1 VECLKI
7 DKMQHKKIFISS
19 TQSEFKEERKLLA
32 EYLYSDA
39 LLCKFF
45 DVFLFENLPANNKK
59 SEKVYLDEVKQC
71 DIYIGLFGREYGYET
86 ADGTSP
92 TEKEFNCAVKNH
104 KVKLIFVTNHKD
116 TERHPKE
123 FKLIKK
129 AEKYV
134 VRKKFSNSLE
144 LKTAVYNS
152 LVRFLEENEYIRTL
166 PFDVTINRYA
176 SLDDLDEE
184 KIRNFVYIAH
194 RKRAFPFTSDADI
207 KTILTHLNLI
217 DDNRITN
224 AAILLFGKKPQ
235 KYFISSEVRCAH
247 FHGYDKVKPIP
258 NYQVYKGDIFQLIT
272 QAVNFILSNITV
284 STSARDKGV
293 VVDVEYELPV
303 SAVTEAIVNALA
315 HRDYTS
321 NASVQVMLFKNRLEV
336 WNPGHL
342 PYGMTVEKLKQKHSS
357 IPVNPLIAEPLYL
370 AGTIERMG
378 TGTGDIIKQCKRAG
392 LKPPEFVEKEDFRV
406 VLWRNRQSAR
416 QVVEQAPIKHP
427 SSTHQVPIKYPSST
441 MQLLSVIKGEM
452 TRQEIQILLKLS
464 DRVNLRDSYL
474 QPAIEQGLV
483 AMKFPNIPNHPK
495 QCYYLTAKGM
505 KIKNNE
511 NIQKDNHDKNSNI
524 TRNIRIKSD

>member
-59 SEKVYLDEVKQC
+59 TENVYLDEVKQC

-86 ADGTSP
+86 DDGISP
-92 TEKEFNCAVKNH
+92 TEKEFNCAVKQH
-104 KVKLIFVTNHKD
+104 KIKLIFVTEHKD

-123 FKLIKK
+123 LNLIKK

-134 VRKKFSNSLE
+134 VRKKFSNFLE

-166 PFDVTINRYA
+166 PFDVTINHDA
-176 SLDDLDEE
+176 GLDDLDKE

-194 RKRAFPFTSDADI
+194 KKRAFPFTSDTNI

-217 DDNRITN
+217 DNNRITN
-224 AAILLFGKKPQ
+224 AAILLFGKNPQ
-235 KYFISSEVRCAH
+235 KSFVSSEVKCVH
-247 FHGYDKVKPIP
+247 FHGYDKAKPIP

-272 QAVNFILSNITV
+272 QAVNFVLSNIAV

-303 SAVTEAIVNALA
+303 SAVTEAIVNAVA

-321 NASVQVMLFKNRLEV
+321 NASVQVMLFKDRLEV
-336 WNPGHL
+336 CNPGHL

-370 AGTIERMG
+370 TGTIERLG
-378 TGTGDIIKQCKRAG
+378 TGTDDIIKQCKKAG
-392 LKPPEFVEKEDFRV
+392 LKPPEFIEEEDFRV
-406 VLWRNRQSAR
+406 ILWRNEQSAR
-416 QVVEQAPIKHP
+416 QAVNQALIKHP
-427 SSTHQVPIKYPSST
+427 SSTHQAPIKYPAST
-441 MQLLSVIKGEM
+441 LQLLSVMKGEM

-474 QPAIEQGLV
+474 QPAIEEGLV
-483 AMKFPNIPNHPK
+483 AMKYPNIPNHPK

-505 KIKNNE
+505 EIKNNE
-511 NIQKDNHDKNSNI
+511 KTKDGNFGKDRNNS
-524 TRNIRIKSD
+524 RNIR

>member
-1 VECLKI
+1 
-7 DKMQHKKIFISS
+7 MQHKKVFISS
-19 TQSEFKEERKLLA
+19 VQSEFIEERKLLA
-32 EYLYSDA
+32 EYLRSDA

-45 DVFLFENLPANNKK
+45 DVFLFENLPANNKN
-59 SEKVYLDEVKQC
+59 SGKVYLDEVKQC
-71 DIYIGLFGREYGYET
+71 DIYIGLFGKEYGYET

-92 TEKEFNCAVKNH
+92 TEKEFYSAVKNH
-104 KVKLIFVTNHKD
+104 KVKLIFVTNHKE

-123 FKLIKK
+123 LKLIKK

-134 VRKKFSNSLE
+134 VRKKISNSLE

-166 PFDVTINRYA
+166 PFDVSINRYA
-176 SLDDLDEE
+176 SLNDLDEE

-194 RKRAFPFTSDADI
+194 KKRAFPFTSDTDI

-272 QAVNFILSNITV
+272 QAVNFVLSNITV
-284 STSARDKGV
+284 STSARNKGV

-357 IPVNPLIAEPLYL
+357 IPVNLLIAEPLYL

-378 TGTGDIIKQCKRAG
+378 TGTGDIIKQCKKAG
-392 LKPPEFVEKEDFRV
+392 LKPPEFVEEEDFRV

-416 QVVEQAPIKHP
+416 QVVEAPIKRP
-427 SSTHQVPIKYPSST
+427 SSTHQAPIKRPSSAHQAPIKYSLSIL
-441 MQLLSVIKGEM
+441 QLLSVINGEM
-452 TRQEIQILLKLS
+452 TRQEIQNSLSLS
-464 DRVNLRDSYL
+464 DRVNFRSSYL
-474 QPAIEQGLV
+474 QPALEQGLI
-483 AMKFPNIPNHPK
+483 AMKFPKENTHPK
-495 QCYYLTAKGM
+495 QRYYLTSKGM
-505 KIKNNE
+505 EI
-511 NIQKDNHDKNSNI
+511 IS
-524 TRNIRIKSD
+524 RNKK